1 MMLKKLISGL
11 SIALLVF
18 SLGTPAQAGMVTTH
32 EMQKAAV
39 MVDLSSTA
47 EKRDWIEEQLVLGGV
62 AQPEAGT
69 RVAAMTDAEVT
80 DIYQRIDEAAAGG
93 SEVILIAIIVILV
106 LELTGV
112 IDIFK

>member
-1 MMLKKLISGL
+1 MFLKKLISGL

-18 SLGTPAQAGMVTTH
+18 SLGAPAQAGMVTTH

-62 AQPEAGT
+62 AQPEAGA

-80 DIYQRIDEAAAGG
+80 DIYQRIDDAAAGG
-93 SEVILIAIIVILV
+93 NWVLVAIIVVLV

>member
-1 MMLKKLISGL
+1 MFLKKLISGL

-18 SLGTPAQAGMVTTH
+18 SLGAPAQAGMVTTH
-32 EMQKAAV
+32 EMQKAAL

-62 AQPEAGT
+62 AQPEAT
-69 RVAAMTDAEVT
+69 ARVAAMTDAEVT

-93 SEVILIAIIVILV
+93 NWVLVAIIVVLV

>member
-1 MMLKKLISGL
+1 MFLKKLISGL

-18 SLGTPAQAGMVTTH
+18 SLGAPAQAGMVTTH

-62 AQPEAGT
+62 AQPEAT
-69 RVAAMTDAEVT
+69 ARVAAMTDAEVT

-93 SEVILIAIIVILV
+93 NWVLVAIIVVLV